1 MRFIKLF
8 TALLVACFA
17 AYLWLAPG
25 YIDITVPVARHQGGM
40 GFWWE
45 SHRTELAYAD
55 SRGVL
60 YVHRQVGTT
69 SNVHAEHWKTE
80 ADIFAH
86 FDERLARLGWTAGVA
101 GISEPPAP
109 ESYLLGANGTKQYYR
124 TDTRER
130 SSVFVSVW
138 PVRGMDDRFNVA
150 LTTANPSL
158 WRRITDALD
167 D

>member
-1 MRFIKLF
+1 MRLLMRLIKLV
-8 TALLVACFA
+8 TALGVTGFSAWL
-17 AYLWLAPG
+17 LLAPG
-25 YIDITVPVARHQGGM
+25 YVEIDIPVARHQGGM

-60 YVHRQVGTT
+60 YVHRQVGST
-69 SNVHAEHWKTE
+69 SNVHAETWKTE
-80 ADIFAH
+80 ADVFAY

-109 ESYLLGANGTKQYYR
+109 ESYLLGATGTKQYYR
-124 TDTRER
+124 TGTRER

-138 PVRGMDDRFNVA
+138 PIRAPPASTSR
-150 LTTANPSL
+150 
-158 WRRITDALD
+158 
-167 D
+167 